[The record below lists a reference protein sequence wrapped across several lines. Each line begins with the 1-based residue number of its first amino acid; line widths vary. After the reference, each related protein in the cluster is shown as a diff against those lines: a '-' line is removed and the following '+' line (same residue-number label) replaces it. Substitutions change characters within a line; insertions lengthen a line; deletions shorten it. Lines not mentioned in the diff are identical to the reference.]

1 MRLSRVVGFGG
12 HSTTQLL
19 FPCRGCVVYPCH
31 RLVVIAS
38 LQSREQRFLVGHT
51 AKVGNCL

>member
-51 AKVGNCL
+51 AKVGSCL